1 MNIDPRYTSNGLP
14 VAGEPSTNGVP
25 VIIDSRSAKSD
36 SALWMVLGAQLLLIL
51 FLAWKTLSP
60 AADNGAIANF
70 GDGQQTISVA
80 ELQTSNQIYREM
92 LDAVVIDQDGV
103 SGLADDYT
111 MLQLEQKRMTANL
124 DGQIA
129 RVDAL
134 LQQRETMEAESQ
146 SLTQDNL
153 VLRRLAEENE
163 QEIAALQ
170 QRSEQLLAAQSSDTV
185 SGSSPLWTSMIAC
198 GGGLVGVLAGF
209 FGARWAREE
218 SYRTEPEIES
228 RQNVTEEALSIES

>member
-1 MNIDPRYTSNGLP
+1 M
-14 VAGEPSTNGVP
+14 P

-51 FLAWKTLSP
+51 FLAWKILSP
-60 AADNGAIANF
+60 AGGDGVIANL
-70 GDGQQTISVA
+70 GNGQQTISVA

-92 LDAVVIDQDGV
+92 LDSVVIDQDGV
-103 SGLADDYT
+103 SGLADDYA
-111 MLQLEQKRMTANL
+111 MLQLQQKRMTANL

-134 LQQRETMEAESQ
+134 LQQKETLEAESQ

-153 VLRRLAEENE
+153 VLRGLAKENE

-170 QRSEQLLAAQSSDTV
+170 QRSEQLLAAQSGETV
-185 SGSSPLWTSMIAC
+185 SGSSPLWTTMIAC
-198 GGGLVGVLAGF
+198 GGGLVGVLAGL

-218 SYRTEPEIES
+218 SYRTEPEIEP
-228 RQNVTEEALSIES
+228 RQSAPEEALSIES